1 MLTLYY
7 HPDSA
12 NIVIH
17 MLLEELGVDY
27 QLYRVS
33 READEHRGEAFKR
46 LNPQGLLPVLVDGEQ
61 PIFETAAIALYLC
74 EKYQALM
81 PDSQDPAGRVLP
93 MAVLSLQYL
102 ARRLRVI
109 FYTSRHVL
117 EGDTP
122 AEQSL
127 RKQSQ
132 NRVLAHYR
140 LIEQQLQKHA
150 GDWMLGQQLTALDFY
165 LAALCRWPF
174 LYPAK
179 QRLASTEL
187 DALPNLKAFLQ
198 RLESRASVVKAFANE
213 GISAPLLIE
222 PSYPEWHA
230 SFVTGYD

>member
-33 READEHRGEAFKR
+33 RETDEHRGEEFKR
-46 LNPQGLLPVLVDGEQ
+46 LNPQGLLPVLLDGEQ

-81 PDSQDPAGRVLP
+81 PDTLAQRGEFYQWLFF
-93 MAVLSLQYL
+93 LSNTLH
-102 ARRLRVI
+102 ADLRVI

-117 EGDTP
+117 EGDSP

-165 LAALCRWPF
+165 LSALCRWPF

-198 RLESRASVVKAFANE
+198 RLETRASVVKAFADE

-222 PSYPEWHA
+222 PSYPEWA
-230 SFVTGYD
+230 R